1 MALHEISVSSNVTDV
16 AFDGSSSIAVLHRDG
31 ISVFEYN
38 SPSASAPP
46 PTLKSEFTFQ
56 EAESTEAFRQQ
67 ITFSQNGEVLVLQQG
82 ITGSNI
88 LSYGSTEGSTIM
100 EEKSSNNPT
109 SVIST
114 LSSFTENGSVKPFSQ
129 DVSGSLHNLLPE
141 SQSLYGKFP
150 TNLPWVE
157 IVANGDSHIAFG
169 MSANGHLYAN
179 SRLLIKNCTSF
190 LVTPAHLIFTTTTHL
205 IKFVHVTDVDSM
217 SSPNSLGLC

>member
-1 MALHEISVSSNVTDV
+1 
-16 AFDGSSSIAVLHRDG
+16 
-31 ISVFEYN
+31 VFEYN

-46 PTLKSEFTFQ
+46 PTLKSQFTFQ
-56 EAESTEAFRQQ
+56 ETESTETFRQQ
-67 ITFSQNGEVLVLQQG
+67 ITFSQNGEVLMLQRC

-88 LSYGSTEGSTIM
+88 ISYAFNEGSGIM
-100 EEKSSNNPT
+100 EEKPGNNPT

-114 LSSFTENGSVKPFSQ
+114 LSSFVEDGLVKPFAQ
-129 DVSGSLHNLLPE
+129 DVSGNLHNLLPE

-150 TNLPWVE
+150 INLPWVE
-157 IVANGDSHIAFG
+157 MVANGDSHIAFG

-205 IKFVHVTDVDSM
+205 LKFVHVTDVNSM
-217 SSPNSLGLC
+217 SNPNSLGPC